1 MSPTVD
7 GHRRGRTESRAYQQ
21 RACDGKGAS
30 GRPSTRKGRVE
41 SVYQRRACDGKAA
54 KGAADAHRRR
64 RAESRAYQRRAYDGK
79 AAKGAADGHRRG
91 KAESRAYISVER
103 AMGRQRREQRTPI
116 DEEGPSPE
124 RISGER
130 TMGRRRRE
138 QRTAIDGYLLCAS
151 VHGRRLVPAPPAKKE
166 KPPRKIRRTYRR
178 WPCAVLRPFAQRREK
193 VHGVLKFNAT
203 TSRSILHSLYMWR
216 VDL

>member
-1 MSPTVD
+1 
-7 GHRRGRTESRAYQQ
+7 
-21 RACDGKGAS
+21 
-30 GRPSTRKGRVE
+30 
-41 SVYQRRACDGKAA
+41 
-54 KGAADAHRRR
+54 
-64 RAESRAYQRRAYDGK
+64 
-79 AAKGAADGHRRG
+79 
-91 KAESRAYISVER
+91 
-103 AMGRQRREQRTPI
+103 MGRQRREQWTAI

-124 RISGER
+124 RISGEL